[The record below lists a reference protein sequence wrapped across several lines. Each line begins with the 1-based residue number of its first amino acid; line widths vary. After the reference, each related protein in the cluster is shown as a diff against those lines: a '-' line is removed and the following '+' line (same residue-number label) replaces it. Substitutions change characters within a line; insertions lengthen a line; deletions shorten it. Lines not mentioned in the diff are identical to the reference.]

1 MAASNNTRSIPDIF
15 IDAVGQFTILV
26 RKEARLARTELS
38 EKIMDLGVGIGLL
51 GGGSV
56 LLIPALVILLQAAV
70 AALVDAEV
78 AMVWAALIVGGAT
91 LAIGVLLLATEV
103 LRVEAANPVPRKT
116 IAQLQHDGEMAKY
129 QLRNDHGTTE
139 RAA

>member
-70 AALVDAEV
+70 AAL
-78 AMVWAALIVGGAT
+78 IVGGAT
-91 LAIGVLLLATEV
+91 LAIAVLLLATEV
-103 LRVEAANPVPRKT
+103 LPVKAANPVPRKT